1 MILSHNTLNIR
12 INTAVNVAVSPT
24 MRVDIGPFPLG
35 NRKGDGRII
44 LSSEMIYCLSF
55 IVYIVSYLLNI

>member
-1 MILSHNTLNIR
+1 MILSHNTLNKR

-55 IVYIVSYLLNI
+55 IV